1 MHLIEGEMGDDG
13 NVLKQYQQL
22 YAFVKGI
29 ASGHFVVLSK
39 TYDSLKTYFC
49 M

>member
-1 MHLIEGEMGDDG
+1 MHLIEGEMGDDE
-13 NVLKQYQQL
+13 NVPKQYEQL